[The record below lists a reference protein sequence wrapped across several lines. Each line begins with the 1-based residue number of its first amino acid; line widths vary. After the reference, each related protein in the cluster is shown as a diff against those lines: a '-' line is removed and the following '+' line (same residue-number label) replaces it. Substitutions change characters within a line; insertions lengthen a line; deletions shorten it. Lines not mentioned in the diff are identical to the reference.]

1 MQCYLNCLKIL
12 FFFVPAQSIYS
23 GFREISAK
31 LHSSKLLLLIG
42 ILDRTKGN
50 LLDYLFGGVG
60 SSKLENNININ
71 LGSQAVPY
79 GPQGNNIRETDM
91 IRKFLLKNVGN
102 EAFVPQ
108 SLIDFLLKIAK
119 DVSLEEFLKSHLF
132 NIAAD
137 LFTTQQVN

>member
-1 MQCYLNCLKIL
+1 MPCYLNCLKIL
-12 FFFVPAQSIYS
+12 FFCVSAQSIYS
-23 GFREISAK
+23 GFREIPAK
-31 LHSSKLLLLIG
+31 LHSCKLLLLG

-79 GPQGNNIRETDM
+79 GPQVNNIRETDM

-102 EAFVPQ
+102 KAFVPQ

-119 DVSLEEFLKSHLF
+119 DDSVEEFLKSHLF

>member
-12 FFFVPAQSIYS
+12 FFFVSAQSIYS

-119 DVSLEEFLKSHLF
+119 DDSVEEFLKSHLF